1 MRIAPAIEE
10 AARRSL
16 KPQADDFVRRRVRD
30 SRGVSY
36 DQDGLA
42 GRSSMPPFVI
52 GRRVT
57 GTPEPASYYQVDGLG
72 RVMRVG
78 DPSDATKWESKAEAL
93 DALQD
98 LGLSSDPEVFVED
111 IG

>member
-1 MRIAPAIEE
+1 MAWPIDRLCHH
-10 AARRSL
+10 SL
-16 KPQADDFVRRRVRD
+16 
-30 SRGVSY
+30 
-36 DQDGLA
+36 
-42 GRSSMPPFVI
+42 I

-57 GTPEPASYYQVDGLG
+57 GTAEPPSYYQVDGLG

-78 DPSDATKWESKAEAL
+78 EPSQATKWDSEAEAWG
-93 DALQD
+93 AAQD